1 MAAGTTQQSQAKAT
15 KYRFDLD
22 GLRGIAIAFV
32 VVFHVFVGRVSGGV
46 DVFLLLSGY
55 FFLGSQLRYAIK
67 PNASLNPW
75 WPVWRTIRRLFPALL
90 VTLMSTILAVHLWIP
105 ELRTTNLSDQLLACI
120 GYFQNWE
127 LATQGAAYGAASSTT
142 SPLQHLWSM
151 AVQGQFYLMAIAF
164 AWLLAIGV
172 KLMRRRRKVVTT
184 LRIAAGIP
192 LILITLGSFGYAVY
206 LHSVDQSL
214 NYYSTW
220 SRLWELTLG
229 AVLVLYAEKLRI
241 AKRLSVVFT
250 YLGLLMVVSTGLLF
264 DGATLFPG
272 PAVLFPLGGA
282 ALVILGGGQGATWL
296 SSRFMLWL
304 GKIAY
309 PLYLWHWPIL
319 IVSTAY
325 LGEKRP
331 SVALG
336 LGVVVVSIL
345 VAQLT
350 HVVIEEPFKQHAK
363 RPVSL
368 EGRSRIAVAS
378 LSTPSGA
385 IRAVAAL
392 CVATLCWTAVW
403 IPSVWQE
410 EVDRVS
416 GTQLNPVLYPG
427 AAALKGVR
435 VPNVPFE
442 PDPFV
447 LANTLSPA
455 WTDGCISLL
464 GDDPEI
470 IANDNLG
477 PDHCLYG
484 DIHAKKV
491 AYLVGGSHAEQW
503 MAAWDEIGKQHGIK
517 IVPFVRQGCPMYKE
531 EKDDV
536 FSEECTTFN
545 QKVIERITEDRPDL
559 VISNSTRPL
568 LEKGHTRDEV
578 PQSYPTFWEFLKKEK
593 IPFIGLRD
601 NPWFVLAEGE
611 GWMVSQCV
619 ENGGS
624 IEECG
629 LPRSHVYADTDP
641 SQKFFTEDSM
651 LSVDTAD
658 WFCPDDFCPAV
669 IGNIYIYRD
678 GNHISDAYALSLVP
692 LLWAQ
697 ISTFVSK
704 I

>member
-241 AKRLSVVFT
+241 AKRLSVAFT

-272 PAVLFPLGGA
+272 PAALFPLGGA
-282 ALVILGGGQGATWL
+282 VLVILGGGQGATWL

-309 PLYLWHWPIL
+309 PLYLI
-319 IVSTAY
+319 
-325 LGEKRP
+325 
-331 SVALG
+331 
-336 LGVVVVSIL
+336 
-345 VAQLT
+345 
-350 HVVIEEPFKQHAK
+350 
-363 RPVSL
+363 
-368 EGRSRIAVAS
+368 
-378 LSTPSGA
+378 
-385 IRAVAAL
+385 
-392 CVATLCWTAVW
+392 
-403 IPSVWQE
+403 
-410 EVDRVS
+410 S
-416 GTQLNPVLYPG
+416 GTG
-427 AAALKGVR
+427 
-435 VPNVPFE
+435 PF
-442 PDPFV
+442 
-447 LANTLSPA
+447 
-455 WTDGCISLL
+455 
-464 GDDPEI
+464 
-470 IANDNLG
+470 
-477 PDHCLYG
+477 
-484 DIHAKKV
+484 
-491 AYLVGGSHAEQW
+491 
-503 MAAWDEIGKQHGIK
+503 
-517 IVPFVRQGCPMYKE
+517 
-531 EKDDV
+531 
-536 FSEECTTFN
+536 
-545 QKVIERITEDRPDL
+545 
-559 VISNSTRPL
+559 
-568 LEKGHTRDEV
+568 
-578 PQSYPTFWEFLKKEK
+578 
-593 IPFIGLRD
+593 
-601 NPWFVLAEGE
+601 
-611 GWMVSQCV
+611 
-619 ENGGS
+619 
-624 IEECG
+624 
-629 LPRSHVYADTDP
+629 
-641 SQKFFTEDSM
+641 
-651 LSVDTAD
+651 
-658 WFCPDDFCPAV
+658 
-669 IGNIYIYRD
+669 
-678 GNHISDAYALSLVP
+678 
-692 LLWAQ
+692 
-697 ISTFVSK
+697 
-704 I
+704 